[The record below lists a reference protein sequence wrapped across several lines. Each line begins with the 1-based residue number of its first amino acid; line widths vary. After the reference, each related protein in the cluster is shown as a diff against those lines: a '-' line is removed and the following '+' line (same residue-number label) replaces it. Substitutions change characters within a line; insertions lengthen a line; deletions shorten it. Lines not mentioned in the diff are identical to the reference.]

1 MWADLLEAFEK
12 ELTMFKVRGIRGAIK
27 VAENSEEAIISSTKK
42 LLSKMIETND
52 VKPEDIASVFFTAT
66 SDLNA
71 EFPAYAT
78 RGMGYDLVPLLCARE
93 IEVPKGMS
101 RLIRIL
107 IHVNTEKSQKNIRHQ
122 YLGETSKLRPELIGG
137 NDDDRSDE
145 I

>member
-1 MWADLLEAFEK
+1 MYK
-12 ELTMFKVRGIRGAIK
+12 TRGIRGAIRVK
-27 VAENSEEAIISSTKK
+27 ENSEEEIISSTKK
-42 LLSKMIETND
+42 LLLKMIDAND
-52 VKPEDIASVFFTAT
+52 IKPDDIASIFFTAT

-78 RGMGYDLVPLLCARE
+78 RGLGYDLVPLLCARE
-93 IEVPKGMS
+93 MEVPKGMT

-107 IHVNTEKSQKNIRHQ
+107 IHVNTDKSQENIKHQ
-122 YLGETSKLRPELIGG
+122 YLGETSKLRPELCGG